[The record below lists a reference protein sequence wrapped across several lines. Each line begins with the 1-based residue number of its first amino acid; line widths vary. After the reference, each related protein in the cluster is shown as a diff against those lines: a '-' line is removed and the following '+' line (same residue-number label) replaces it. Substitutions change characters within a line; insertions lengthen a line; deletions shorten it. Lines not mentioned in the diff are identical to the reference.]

1 MMVSLKDYT
10 SLCARDPNCKIIVS
24 RDKYSK
30 NKAEHRAK
38 NRDENCVAHYQVD
51 DDSVLKNQF
60 KRCDFLLLN
69 LDKKTAYLIELKGKN
84 IEYAME
90 QLLAT
95 EQLFKNDLS
104 GYDLYYRIVTQQ
116 AVKKIHSP
124 EITRWQEEA
133 GARQGKRVV
142 QIKQYLIEE
151 TI

>member
-1 MMVSLKDYT
+1 M
-10 SLCARDPNCKIIVS
+10 
-24 RDKYSK
+24 
-30 NKAEHRAK
+30 
-38 NRDENCVAHYQVD
+38 AHYQVRD
-51 DDSVLKNQF
+51 DRILENRFQ
-60 KRCDFLLLN
+60 RCDFLLLN

-90 QLLAT
+90 QLIAT

-124 EITRWQEEA
+124 KITRWQEEA